1 MARAGRPG
9 GMSGAR
15 YGARAIA
22 AIAFAC
28 TATLAAA
35 QPSPPDRLDVGPF
48 SRAAP
53 GGPLPE
59 GWAPLTFRRIA
70 RHTRYALVR
79 DADRGTVVEAI
90 AEASASGLVRKL
102 DAEPKAWP
110 MLSWSW
116 KIERPVAKGDVTRK
130 SGDDYAARVYVTFRV
145 PPERLSPFERMRR
158 AAASSL
164 FGDDV
169 PDAGL
174 VYLWDAWSPV
184 GTIVPNAYTDR
195 VRMIVVESGSE
206 RAGRWLAYERDVAAD
221 YRAAFGED
229 APPLSGVAIMTDTDD
244 TGESLRAWYGD
255 IALARAPAAAK
266 PAPAP

>member
-1 MARAGRPG
+1 MARAGGPG
-9 GMSGAR
+9 GMSG
-15 YGARAIA
+15 GTHEARAIA
-22 AIAFAC
+22 AFAFAC
-28 TATLAAA
+28 AATLAVA
-35 QPSPPDRLDVGPF
+35 QPPPPDRLDVGPF

-59 GWAPLTFRRIA
+59 GWGPLTFPRIA

-79 DADRGTVVEAI
+79 DPDRGTVVEAV

-102 DAEPKAWP
+102 DAEPNAWP
-110 MLSWSW
+110 VLSWSW
-116 KIERPVAKGDVTRK
+116 KIERPVAKGDVTRR

-158 AAASSL
+158 TAVAAT
-164 FGDDV
+164 FGDDA

-174 VYLWDAWSPV
+174 VYIWDARSPV

-206 RAGRWLAYERDVAAD
+206 RAGRWLAYERDLAAD
-221 YRAAFGED
+221 YRAAFGGD
-229 APPLSGVAIMTDTDD
+229 APSLSGVAIMTDTDN

-255 IALARAPAAAK
+255 IALARAPAVAK

>member
-1 MARAGRPG
+1 MARAGDPG
-9 GMSGAR
+9 GMSGATC
-15 YGARAIA
+15 GARAIA
-22 AIAFAC
+22 AVAFAC
-28 TATLAAA
+28 AASLAVA
-35 QPSPPDRLDVGPF
+35 QPPSPDRLDVGPF

-59 GWAPLTFRRIA
+59 GWAPLTFHRIA

-79 DADRGTVVEAI
+79 DPDRGTVVEAI
-90 AEASASGLVRKL
+90 AEASASGLVRRL
-102 DAEPKAWP
+102 DAEPNAGSV
-110 MLSWSW
+110 LTWSW
-116 KIERPVAKGDVTRK
+116 KIERPVAKGDVTRR

-158 AAASSL
+158 TAVAAT
-164 FGDDV
+164 FGDDA

-174 VYLWDAWSPV
+174 VYIWDARSPV

-206 RAGRWLAYERDVAAD
+206 RAGRWLAYERDLAAD
-221 YRAAFGED
+221 YRAAFGGD

-255 IALARAPAAAK
+255 IALARVPAVAK